1 MHRLRY
7 LVPSPQALITFE
19 AAGRLNSFTKAAAE
33 LNVSQAAVS
42 LAVRRLEDTMGVTLF
57 RREHRRISL
66 TEAGSRL
73 FQDVSI
79 GLDHIARSVEGI
91 RRDHAPGAVTFS
103 VSTAFAGFW
112 LLPRLTRL
120 KDRLPGLDLR
130 VQTTDRDVDLVAEG
144 LTMGIRRGDGDF
156 PSYDMVKLADEE
168 IVAVCSPRYLMEVG
182 PVRTAED
189 VLQHRLIHL
198 DEPYRPRPS
207 WADWAAGLGLSKP
220 AIPREG
226 VHLNDYA
233 LVLQAALEGDG
244 IALGFRHVTQEM
256 VRAGR
261 LVEPVEATV
270 VTGQAFWLV
279 WPKGAGFSDAAAAFR
294 DFICAEFDVRT

>member
-19 AAGRLNSFTKAAAE
+19 AAGRLSSFTKAAEE

-42 LAVRRLEDTMGVTLF
+42 LAVKRLEETMGVTLF

-73 FQDVSI
+73 FQDVTI

-112 LLPRLTRL
+112 LLPRLTSL
-120 KDRLPGLDLR
+120 KEELPDLDLR

-156 PSYDMVKLADEE
+156 PSYETIKLAEEE
-168 IVAVCSPRYLMEVG
+168 IVAVCSPRYLREVG
-182 PVRTAED
+182 PISTAEE
-189 VLQHRLIHL
+189 VLKHRLIHL

-207 WADWAAGLGLSKP
+207 WAEWAAGMGLSKP
-220 AIPREG
+220 AVPREG

-244 IALGFRHVTQEM
+244 IALGFRHVSNGL
-256 VRAGR
+256 VKAGR
-261 LVEPVEATV
+261 LVEPIDAPF

-279 WPKGAGFSDAAAAFR
+279 WPKGARFSDAAR
-294 DFICAEFDVRT
+294 DFKDFVCREFGV

>member
-19 AAGRLNSFTKAAAE
+19 AAGRLSSFTKAADE

-42 LAVRRLEDTMGVTLF
+42 LAVKRLEDSMGVTLF

-73 FQDVSI
+73 FQDVTI

-91 RRDHAPGAVTFS
+91 RRDHTPGAVTFS
-103 VSTAFAGFW
+103 VSTAFAAFW
-112 LLPRLTRL
+112 ILPRLTRL
-120 KDRLPGLDLR
+120 KEELPDLDLR

-144 LTMGIRRGDGDF
+144 LSMGIRRGDGNF
-156 PSYDMVKLADEE
+156 PNYEMIRLAEEE
-168 IVAVCSPRYLMEVG
+168 IVAVCSPRYLKEEG

-189 VLQHRLIHL
+189 VLRHRLIHL

-207 WADWAAGLGLSKP
+207 WGDWAMALGLAAP
-220 AIPREG
+220 AVPREG

-244 IALGFRHVTQEM
+244 IALGFRHVTQEL
-256 VRAGR
+256 VEVGR
-261 LVEPVEATV
+261 LVEPVEAAV
-270 VTGQAFWLV
+270 STGHAFWLV
-279 WPKGAGFSDAAAAFR
+279 WPRGAELSDEASAFR
-294 DFICAEFDVRT
+294 DFVCSEFGV

>member
-19 AAGRLNSFTKAAAE
+19 AAGRLSSFTKAAVE

-42 LAVRRLEDTMGVTLF
+42 LAVKRLEDTMGVTLF

-66 TEAGSRL
+66 TEAGNRL
-73 FQDVSI
+73 FQDVTI

-91 RRDHAPGAVTFS
+91 RRDHTPGAVTFS

-112 LLPRLTRL
+112 ILPRLTRL
-120 KDRLPGLDLR
+120 KEKLPDLDLR

-144 LTMGIRRGDGDF
+144 LTMGIRRGDGSF
-156 PSYDMVKLADEE
+156 PAYETIRVAEEE
-168 IVAVCSPRYLMEVG
+168 IVAVCSPRYLKEEG
-182 PVRTAED
+182 PISSAED
-189 VLQHRLIHL
+189 VLKHRLIHL

-207 WADWAAGLGLSKP
+207 WAEWAAGMGLSKP
-220 AIPREG
+220 AVPREG

-244 IALGFRHVTQEM
+244 IALGFRHVTRGL

-261 LVEPVEATV
+261 LVEPIDAPF

-279 WPKGAGFSDAAAAFR
+279 WPKGAGFSEAAQAFK
-294 DFICAEFDVRT
+294 DFICREFGV

>member
-7 LVPSPQALITFE
+7 LLPSPQALITFE
-19 AAGRLNSFTKAAAE
+19 AAGRLSSFTKAAEE

-42 LAVRRLEDTMGVTLF
+42 LAVKRLEESMGVTLF

-73 FQDVSI
+73 FQDVTI

-120 KDRLPGLDLR
+120 KEKLPDLDLR

-156 PSYDMVKLADEE
+156 PAYETIKLAEEE
-168 IVAVCSPRYLMEVG
+168 IVAVCSPRYLKEEG
-182 PVRTAED
+182 PITSAED
-189 VLQHRLIHL
+189 VLKHRLIHL

-207 WADWAAGLGLSKP
+207 WAEWAAGMGLSKP
-220 AIPREG
+220 AVPREG

-244 IALGFRHVTQEM
+244 IALGFRHVTKEM
-256 VRAGR
+256 VKAGR
-261 LVEPVEATV
+261 LVEPIDAPF

-279 WPKGAGFSDAAAAFR
+279 WPKGAGFSEAAQAFKE
-294 DFICAEFDVRT
+294 FVCAEFKV